1 MRSADSRAPPA
12 VSHLRLTPCRL
23 RAYSHERMQFCDLRN
38 ANVLVYFPHG
48 FGDWVHFSRILPLL
62 EPSNRYWMTRYGD
75 DNVALMDR
83 CAYAQPVY
91 LGINGTQNGDGAKFA
106 NRHFGLE
113 YDSLDGSER
122 ELTLPDSLAEFCER
136 ERIDA
141 MLWTSFPEPNGRV
154 PYPYHTKSRNLLRY
168 LAPRHGAE
176 LATPLA
182 SALCLEVDPFVT
194 AWVEARLKNLLNL
207 RGRKLCLIAR
217 NGFSSVGKNW
227 GHRFREDLPPG
238 KRREGEECRDFMRLM
253 RRKDERWTFLLIE
266 DRLFEGDDT
275 MRSRDLQAYSYAE
288 IFAALDQ
295 PMIPFGLV
303 MKVLVSIADLAV
315 GVPVGPYHLCM
326 VNPALPAVGIWIEH
340 LPSWFEEPRDGAVH
354 VISRNVRD
362 SALDRKPGSFFT
374 TPTLRY
380 RTLYVE
386 TRIVTGEQAF
396 AAAEEVRS

>member
-1 MRSADSRAPPA
+1 MDVA
-12 VSHLRLTPCRL
+12 VPQLRLHPYRL
-23 RAYSHERMQFCDLRN
+23 NVYSHNSMRFSELRN
-38 ANVLVYFPHG
+38 ANVLLYFPHG

-75 DNVALMDR
+75 DNIALMDR
-83 CAYAQPVY
+83 CTYAKPVY

-106 NRHFGLE
+106 NQHFGLDYE
-113 YDSLDGSER
+113 SLDGRDR
-122 ELTLPDSLAEFCER
+122 ELKLPDSIAEFCER

-168 LAPRHGAE
+168 L
-176 LATPLA
+176 TPPERGG
-182 SALCLEVDPFVT
+182 SALAAPLTSTLRFEVDSFVT
-194 AWVEARLKNLLNL
+194 GWVEARLKNLLNL

-217 NGFSSVGKNW
+217 NGYTAIGKNW

-238 KRREGEECRDFMRLM
+238 RRREGEECRDFMRLM
-253 RRKDERWTFLLIE
+253 RRKDDRWTFLVIE

-288 IFAALDQ
+288 IFGTLDQ

-303 MKVLVSIADLAV
+303 MKVLVSMADLAV

-326 VNPALPAVGIWIEH
+326 AHPALPTVGIWIEH
-340 LPSWFEEPRDGAVH
+340 LPSWFEEPREGTIH
-354 VISRNVRD
+354 VISRNIRD
-362 SALDRKPGSFFT
+362 GALDRMPGSFFT
-374 TPTLRY
+374 RSNLRY
-380 RTLYVE
+380 RSSYVE
-386 TRIVTGEQAF
+386 TRIITGEQVL
-396 AAAEEVRS
+396 AAAEQICNV